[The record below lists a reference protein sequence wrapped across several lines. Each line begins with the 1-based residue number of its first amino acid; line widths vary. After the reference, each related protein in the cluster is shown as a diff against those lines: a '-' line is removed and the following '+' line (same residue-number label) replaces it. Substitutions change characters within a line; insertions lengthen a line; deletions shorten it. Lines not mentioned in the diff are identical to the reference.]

1 MHNQLI
7 NNSVNSYLWMQ
18 ENNLQ
23 KQWQK
28 YMMQ

>member
-28 YMMQ
+28 YMME